1 VEFLNHVDAI
11 FDYKQ
16 LNVASAILSGVIVNE
31 DGVYTLEGVSLGKTK
46 EYAIATFNE
55 RSDLYSIL
63 ERKLKERGRYLA
75 PFDGGKAK
83 ATAKVSAKNAAT
95 KSEMADL
102 GIDGGAFML
111 SGNPK

>member
-1 VEFLNHVDAI
+1 M
-11 FDYKQ
+11 
-16 LNVASAILSGVIVNE
+16 ASAILSGVIVNE

-83 ATAKVSAKNAAT
+83 VNAKANAKNAAT

-102 GIDGGAFML
+102 GIDGGAFLL
-111 SGNPK
+111 SGNPR

>member
-1 VEFLNHVDAI
+1 LNHVDAI

-31 DGVYTLEGVSLGKTK
+31 DGVYTLEGISLGKTK
-46 EYAIATFNE
+46 EYALATFNE

-83 ATAKVSAKNAAT
+83 IAAKNGSKNAST
-95 KSEMADL
+95 KKEMEEL
-102 GIDGGAFML
+102 GIESRSFILDG
-111 SGNPK
+111 SIKDI